1 MKLVIDT
8 NIWISFLFGKSFK
21 ELNEIINNSY
31 ITIFTSKEQIFEI
44 NDVISRPKFD
54 NLISTQS
61 KNNLIYYFNYKFKV
75 IDLENNIKICR
86 DPKDDYLLETATK
99 SNSNFIITGDKDL
112 LDLKIYEAI
121 KIINFK
127 EFIDLYLE

>member
-21 ELNEIINNSY
+21 ELNEIINYSD
-31 ITIFTSKEQIFEI
+31 ITILTSKEQIFEI

-54 NLISTQS
+54 NLISSQS
-61 KNNLIYYFNYKFKV
+61 KNNLIYYFNYRFKV
-75 IDLENNIKICR
+75 IELENNIKICR
-86 DPKDDYLLETATK
+86 DPKDDYLLETVAK

-112 LDLKIYEAI
+112 LDLKIYKAT
-121 KIINFK
+121 KIINFI
-127 EFIDLYLE
+127 EFINLYLE